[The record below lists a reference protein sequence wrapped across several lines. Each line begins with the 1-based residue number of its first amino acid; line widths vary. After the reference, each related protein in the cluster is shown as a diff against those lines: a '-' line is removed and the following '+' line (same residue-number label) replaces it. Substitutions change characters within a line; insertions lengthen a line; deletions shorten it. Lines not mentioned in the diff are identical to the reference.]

1 MIGSTLYTTDSK
13 GKTRWWKMEQDGPRF
28 RTVSGLLDGKAVE
41 SEWTE
46 CFPKNVGRANATTA
60 EEQCSA
66 EILSLY
72 TKKLDRKYH
81 TAEDFKAAGSSAGY
95 KFQGPMLATKYE
107 SFPGPCYSQPK
118 LDGYRSTADA
128 TAGLLSRQ
136 GKPWR
141 HDHILEALAPVFA
154 KFPGIVLDGELYNH
168 DLKDDFNELG
178 SLIKKDKR
186 TPEQDAKTRE
196 VVQYHVYD
204 ILDVGDMLR
213 DIPHPFLLRT
223 MILTT
228 IKELYSLNDCI
239 RFVPTEVVRDED
251 QLNELYAQY
260 MLDGYEG
267 QMVRL
272 NTLYEG
278 NGKRSKGLMKRKEF
292 FDEEYEVLEVHEG
305 KGNWAGHAKAVTF
318 RMPDG
323 RLTENGEHP
332 KAGIKGTKEFAKELL
347 ANWKKYEGVTIRSF
361 IKTPAGIPRFGVAYG
376 WHESLE
382 FRG

>member
-60 EEQCSA
+60 EEQCSS

-118 LDGYRSTADA
+118 LDGYRSTADQ

-141 HDHILEALAPVFA
+141 HDHILDALAPVFDEL
-154 KFPGIVLDGELYNH
+154 PGIVLDGELYNH

-204 ILDVGDMLR
+204 ILSHPGTFIERIHVLREILDALGDESPVKFVRTDQVGS
-213 DIPHPFLLRT
+213 
-223 MILTT
+223 
-228 IKELYSLNDCI
+228 E
-239 RFVPTEVVRDED
+239 DE
-251 QLNELYAQY
+251 LNELYASY
-260 MLDGYEG
+260 MEDGYEG

-292 FDEEYEVLEVHEG
+292 FDEEYEVIEVHEG

-323 RLTENGEHP
+323 RMTENGEHP

-347 ANWKKYEGVTIRSF
+347 ANWRKYEGVTIRSF